1 MPAIKCIIIDDEP
14 IGREILENFVKQ
26 IDFLETV
33 AVCEDAFEALKIL
46 ETKQVD
52 LLISDIQ
59 MPRINGLELV
69 RSLPSPP
76 VIIFVTAHD
85 QFAVNSFELGV
96 ADYLLKP
103 VSFDRFLK
111 AINKAK
117 LQIEMNRNGLPHSN
131 PESVDYIFIKANNKL
146 NKVNYSSI
154 LYIKTLKDFVKIF
167 FVDKPQPLIVN
178 STMKSIEEKL
188 PLHQFVRIHVS
199 YLVSVNAIKAVSG
212 NTVELTDN
220 KSLPISKSYKS
231 SLFEALQIKKNNSH

>member
-1 MPAIKCIIIDDEP
+1 MPSIKCVILDDEP

-46 ETKQVD
+46 ENNQVD

-59 MPRINGLELV
+59 MPKINGLELV

-96 ADYLLKP
+96 VDYLLKP
-103 VSFDRFLK
+103 VSFERFLK

-117 LQIEMNRNGLPHSN
+117 LQIEMHRKVLLNSN
-131 PESVDYIFIKANNKL
+131 AENADYMFIRANNKL
-146 NKVNYSSI
+146 IKIDYSGI
-154 LYIKTLKDFVKIF
+154 LYIESLRDYIKIFASGKTLITY
-167 FVDKPQPLIVN
+167 
-178 STMKSIEEKL
+178 SSMKSIEEKL
-188 PLHQFVRIHVS
+188 PSNQFVRIHNS
-199 YLVSVNAIKAVSG
+199 YLVSISSVKAVKG
-212 NTVELTDN
+212 NMIEMVNGE
-220 KSLPISKSYKS
+220 SLPISLTHKNK
-231 SLFEALQIKKNNSH
+231 LFSALQIMKGQ